1 MTNAWH
7 NLFKALD
14 TTGTEVI
21 YGEEMEE
28 SVVKG
33 VHYYNSIGAN
43 GWEIVMGADC
53 MSLCLTWDVTW
64 GNSIISNYCQN

>member
-21 YGEEMEE
+21 YGEEMEG
-28 SVVKG
+28 SMVQG
-33 VHYYNSIGAN
+33 VHYYNFIGAN
-43 GWEIVMGADC
+43 GWEIMGADW
-53 MSLCLTWDVTW
+53 MSLCLTWDVHL
-64 GNSIISNYCQN
+64 GQSNHI

>member
-21 YGEEMEE
+21 YGEEMEG
-28 SVVKG
+28 SMVQG
-33 VHYYNSIGAN
+33 VHYYNFIGAN
-43 GWEIVMGADC
+43 GWEIVMGADWR
-53 MSLCLTWDVTW
+53 SLCLTWDVTC
-64 GNSIISNYCQN
+64 GNQTIYNYCQN